1 MPENTSATAPATA
14 AGAEPTAPALD
25 PQARAALA
33 ALMTSRANVYRL
45 PSRCYRSEVDN
56 ALARD
61 LTSEFAFASDDPTL
75 VEALDTM
82 RTALADTDEA
92 ALEQL
97 AVTFDRVFFGMG
109 PLTARHAFPYESV
122 YTSDRGIMMQDAYA
136 QVVRAY
142 REQHL
147 AKDASFTEPED
158 HLAVELA
165 FMATLADRAESFLTT
180 GDASGDEAADQ
191 TVRQSLAF
199 AQSHLLS
206 WVDRFCIDLDA
217 AASADGADGFY
228 PSLARFTAAFVR
240 EDALLLNDMLD

>member
-1 MPENTSATAPATA
+1 MSENTPATVPATA
-14 AGAEPTAPALD
+14 ADAAPTAPALD
-25 PQARAALA
+25 PQTRSALA
-33 ALMTSRANVYRL
+33 ALMASRANVYRL
-45 PSRCYRSEVDN
+45 LSRCYRSEVDD
-56 ALARD
+56 ALARE
-61 LTSEFAFASDDPTL
+61 LTSEFAFTSDEAALTA
-75 VEALDTM
+75 ALDAM
-82 RTALADTDEA
+82 RAALDGADEA

-158 HLAVELA
+158 HLACELA
-165 FMATLADRAESFLTT
+165 FMATLADRAAAFLAT
-180 GDASGDEAADQ
+180 GDAADDDAADQ
-191 TVRQSLAF
+191 TVRQSLTF
-199 AQSHLLS
+199 AQNHLLN

-217 AASADGADGFY
+217 AASSDGTDGFY

-240 EDALLLNDMLD
+240 GDAALLEDTLD

>member
-1 MPENTSATAPATA
+1 MSENTDATA
-14 AGAEPTAPALD
+14 ATAQAAPLD
-25 PQARAALA
+25 PAARASLA
-33 ALMTSRANVYRL
+33 ELMTSRANVYRL
-45 PSRCYRSEVDN
+45 LSRCYRSEMDA
-56 ALARD
+56 ALARE
-61 LTSEFAFASDDPTL
+61 LTDEFTFASDDP
-75 VEALDTM
+75 
-82 RTALADTDEA
+82 ALADALDAMRA
-92 ALEQL
+92 ALAGVDEQALELL

-147 AKDASFTEPED
+147 TKDASFTEPED

-165 FMATLADRAESFLTT
+165 FMATLADRAAAFLGAGDAT
-180 GDASGDEAADQ
+180 GDDAADQ

-199 AQSHLLS
+199 AQGHLLN

-217 AASADGADGFY
+217 SASVDGADGFY
-228 PSLARFTAAFVR
+228 PALACFTAAFVR
-240 EDALLLNDMLD
+240 EDAALLGEMLD